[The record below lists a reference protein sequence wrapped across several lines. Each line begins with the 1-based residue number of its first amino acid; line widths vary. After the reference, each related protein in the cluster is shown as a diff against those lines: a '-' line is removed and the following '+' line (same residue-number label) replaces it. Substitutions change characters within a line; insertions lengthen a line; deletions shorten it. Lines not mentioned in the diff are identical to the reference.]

1 VIAPLMQRYSPFL
14 ISSLILGI
22 GWVPLVLVSLPQLAE
37 QRYVGF
43 DWKVWLCLAYAIIG
57 PLFLTNILWYR
68 AISHVGPSRANLFTN
83 LQPFVAVLF
92 ALVLLSESLNR
103 WEVVGAVGIASA
115 IAVERLRRRTTAE
128 VVAE

>member
-1 VIAPLMQRYSPFL
+1 MQRYSPFL

-22 GWVPLVLVSLPQLAE
+22 GWVPLVLVSIPQLAE
-37 QRYVGF
+37 QRYAGF
-43 DWKVWLCLAYAIIG
+43 DWKIWLCLAYAIIG

-103 WEVVGAVGIASA
+103 WEVVGAVGIAAA

-128 VVAE
+128 VAAE